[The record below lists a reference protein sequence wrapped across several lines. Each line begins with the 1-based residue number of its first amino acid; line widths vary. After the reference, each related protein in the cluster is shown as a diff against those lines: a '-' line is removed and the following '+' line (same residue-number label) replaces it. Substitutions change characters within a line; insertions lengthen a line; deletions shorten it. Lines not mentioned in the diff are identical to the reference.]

1 MFPIAF
7 YICFRCY
14 VKIYLLI
21 FSLIN
26 SAVRPNWEID
36 KKVDC
41 INFMK
46 KKARI
51 HYSISK
57 TPFPIKFSKSL
68 KPESALSGC

>member
-41 INFMK
+41 NHEKKSSYPLFNF
-46 KKARI
+46 
-51 HYSISK
+51 
-57 TPFPIKFSKSL
+57 
-68 KPESALSGC
+68 